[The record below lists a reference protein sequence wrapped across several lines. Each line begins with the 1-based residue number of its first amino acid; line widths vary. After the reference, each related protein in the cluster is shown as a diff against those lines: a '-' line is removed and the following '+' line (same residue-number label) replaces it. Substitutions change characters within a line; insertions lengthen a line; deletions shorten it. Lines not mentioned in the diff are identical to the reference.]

1 MTTSGSGPVPA
12 PRRPL
17 PQPRPLLDQLALLA
31 QAVDVL
37 AVRVAVSGDVASGVR
52 ARALGLHVATTAA
65 AVREQVARQRDVIA
79 PVLSAADGGAGAELL
94 AASLAS
100 ADRVLAQVEG
110 TGAGASALL
119 SQTAGVAALQRLGV
133 STRALWSALV
143 DHERL
148 WAAGA
153 APLARRLLTERAQRT
168 TCG

>member
-1 MTTSGSGPVPA
+1 MTTSGPAPVPA
-12 PRRPL
+12 PRRPR
-17 PQPRPLLDQLALLA
+17 PQARPLLDELALLA

-37 AVRVAVSGDVASGVR
+37 AVRVAVSGELATGVR
-52 ARALGLHVATTAA
+52 TRALGLHLAAAAA

-79 PVLSAADGGAGAELL
+79 PVLVAADGGAGAELL
-94 AASLAS
+94 AASLTS
-100 ADRVLAQVEG
+100 ADRVLEVVG
-110 TGAGASALL
+110 GIDPGASALL
-119 SQTAGVAALQRLGV
+119 AQTAGVGALQQLGI
-133 STRALWSALV
+133 STRALWSAMV